1 MARLLSAAG
10 LAIGFWAVAA
20 YGSAPPPAPARAALA
35 RAHAPAF
42 EPGPTR
48 VAVKAARDIQPG
60 WTDGADK
67 A

>member
-20 YGSAPPPAPARAALA
+20 YGSAPQPAPARAALA

-42 EPGPTR
+42 EPGPTL
-48 VAVKAARDIQPG
+48 VSF
-60 WTDGADK
+60 
-67 A
+67 